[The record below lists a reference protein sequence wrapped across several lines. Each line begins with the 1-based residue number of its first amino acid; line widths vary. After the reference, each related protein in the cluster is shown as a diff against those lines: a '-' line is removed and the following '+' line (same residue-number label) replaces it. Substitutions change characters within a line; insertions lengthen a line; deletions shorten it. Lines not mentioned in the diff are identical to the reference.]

1 MVQPDELLTR
11 HRPVLTARKWTAKD
25 IVAENRRR
33 MAAIHSPFNPVTG
46 EGSIG
51 DRKHLHL
58 DDFACTDQYVPV
70 RMMNNT
76 LVRNLKKYQSI
87 QAYLLAEFG
96 KSDQALRDTVC
107 DELFRIRIFYDF
119 AFWAATMAFIHRKG
133 GGEDV
138 FFVLNR
144 PQRRLIAYFEK
155 KRIGGKPI
163 RLVLLKARQWGGS
176 TAVQMYMAWLQLVV
190 KKGLN
195 SIIVGHEQLSS
206 DNVLDMFDNLVSNY
220 PLRYLYDTGEVYKSS
235 EKKWT
240 NVGKN
245 GHIHRVPQR
254 KCKITTGTAE
264 RPKSVG
270 RSGDYNL
277 CHLTEVGLWKKTEGK
292 TPEDI
297 VDAATSGIL
306 LRPYTMIVYESTA
319 QGTGNFFQREYD
331 AAKAHRSQFDAL
343 FIAWFDIDQYSMD
356 IDHIEHFAAWLLENK
371 DNEFEPDERHESG
384 KYLWWL
390 WELGATLEAI
400 NWYTMERMKYTDHGH
415 MASEYPS
422 DDIEAFVHS
431 GARVFDK
438 YNVEKLRCGIRI
450 PKFIG
455 DVIGDGD
462 TGKAALTNIRF
473 TSDKQGQLI
482 VWAKPEHDEETI
494 ITNRYLV
501 VVDIGGR
508 SGKADWSVIV
518 VFDRYWMMEGGK
530 PSVVAQWY
538 GHIDMDIL
546 AWKAAQI
553 AKWYEDA
560 LLVIESNTLETH
572 DKERSVDGDQSSYIL
587 SQIKSYYDNLYA
599 RKQSEEDI
607 INKVPV
613 KYGFHTNVSTK
624 PMIISTLV
632 KVIRES
638 AYVER
643 DERCLDEYLQY
654 ERRQN
659 GSFGAIT
666 GKHDDILM
674 TRAIGLH
681 ICFYEMDTPK
691 EVFRPTAQRRRKAR
705 QAERRRSLRSTA
717 ATF

>member
-1 MVQPDELLTR
+1 MEDVLLTK
-11 HRPVLTARKWTAKD
+11 HKPVLSAKRWTAAS
-25 IVAENRRR
+25 ILEENRRR
-33 MAAIHSPFNPVTG
+33 QKSIHATFNPITG

-51 DRKHLHL
+51 TRKRLCI
-58 DDFACTDQYVPV
+58 DDFYTSTQFVPK
-70 RMMNNT
+70 RMMRNT
-76 LVRNLKKYQSI
+76 LVRNLQKYKSI
-87 QAYLLAEFG
+87 DAYLCAEFG
-96 KSDQALRDTVC
+96 TTSQSLRDTVV
-107 DELFRIRIFYDF
+107 DELFRTRIFYDF
-119 AFWAATMAFIHRKG
+119 AFWAATMAFIHGKG
-133 GGEDV
+133 GGEDI

-144 PQRRLIAYFEK
+144 PQRRLIAHFEA
-155 KRIGGKPI
+155 KRLAGKPI

-206 DNVLDMFDNLVSNY
+206 DNVLDMFDNLITNY
-220 PLRYLYDTGEVYKSS
+220 PIRYLYETGETYKVN
-235 EKKWT
+235 EKKWV

-277 CHLTEVGLWKKTEGK
+277 VHLTEVGLWKKTEGK

-297 VDAATSGIL
+297 VDAATSGVL

-331 AAKAHRSQFDAL
+331 AAKAKRSQFDAL
-343 FIAWFDIDQYSMD
+343 FIAWFDIDQYSME
-356 IDHIEHFAAWLLENK
+356 INNLEHFAAWLLENK
-371 DNEFEPDERHESG
+371 DNEFETDERHECG

-390 WELGATLEAI
+390 WEMGATLEAI
-400 NWYTMERMKYTDHGH
+400 NWYTIERMKFTDHGH

-422 DDIEAFVHS
+422 DDVEAFVHS

-438 YNVEKLRCGIRI
+438 YNVEKLRPGIRI
-450 PKFIG
+450 PKFVG

-462 TGKAALTNIRF
+462 TGKAALSNIRF
-473 TSDKQGQLI
+473 TNDKQGMLM
-482 VWAKPEHDEETI
+482 VWAKPEHDDDYI

-508 SGKADWSVIV
+508 SGKADWSVIC
-518 VFDRYWMMEGGK
+518 VFDRYWMMDGGK
-530 PSVVAQWY
+530 PCVVAQWY

-553 AKWYEDA
+553 AKWYENA

-587 SQIKSYYDNLYA
+587 SQIKGEYDNLYA
-599 RKQSEEDI
+599 RRQSEEDI
-607 INKVPV
+607 IAGIPK

-632 KVIRES
+632 KAIRET
-638 AYVER
+638 AYTER
-643 DERCLDEYLQY
+643 EERCLDEYLQY

-681 ICFYEMDTPK
+681 ICFYEMDTPR
-691 EVFRPTAQRRRKAR
+691 EIMRPTAARRARTRASERRKA
-705 QAERRRSLRSTA
+705 LRATA
-717 ATF
+717 ATI